1 MIGQAPR
8 LAATGGT
15 ALAETYRSMRALEID
30 VRVGCAKDVPSDHPK
45 HQATTLSP
53 FAMPEASFSQKW
65 SMPTTWDYVSV
76 DTSGID
82 GGLST
87 LCVRVC
93 AVSTTT

>member
-1 MIGQAPR
+1 
-8 LAATGGT
+8 
-15 ALAETYRSMRALEID
+15 
-30 VRVGCAKDVPSDHPK
+30 
-45 HQATTLSP
+45 
-53 FAMPEASFSQKW
+53 MPEASFSQKW